1 MKFSAHLC
9 ASLRLCVKTKASMF
23 RSRYPTPGSSPS
35 TLLPVPAECDPQKPL
50 IKLVE
55 YDITSLNERII
66 ENLADLPDPNVADGK
81 VRWLD
86 VDGLGDIE
94 VLKAIGEKYGLHP
107 LALEDVL
114 NMGQRPKVET
124 YDDHLFI
131 VMDMVYYDAE
141 SCMCGEQVSMFLCEN
156 LLITIQEEVGRDVFD
171 PVRARIRAG
180 RGYIR
185 KSGVDYL
192 TYAHID
198 SIIDHCFPVL
208 ELLGDSIEKLED
220 DVLAKPTR
228 HCVHQIQQNKR
239 TLMQL
244 RRYVWPSRDVVTALL
259 HDDSDYITAG
269 TKVFLRD
276 CYDHTI
282 QIMDLLETYH
292 DVNSGLMDLYL
303 SAVGMKTNE
312 IMRVLT
318 IMSSI
323 FIPLTFVAGVYG
335 MNFSNA
341 DGAMPLNMP
350 ELHQPHGYIV
360 CVLVMLCIA
369 VGQIIFFRR
378 KKWL

>member
-1 MKFSAHLC
+1 
-9 ASLRLCVKTKASMF
+9 MF
-23 RSRYPTPGSSPS
+23 RSRHPTPGSSPA
-35 TLLPVPAECDPQKPL
+35 TLLPLPAECDAQKPV

-55 YDITSLNERII
+55 YDLHSINERVV
-66 ENLADLPDPNVADGK
+66 ENLADLPDPTLKDGK

-94 VLKAIGEKYGLHP
+94 VLKAVGEKYGLHP

-114 NMGQRPKVET
+114 NMGQRPKVDT
-124 YDDHLFI
+124 YDEHLFI
-131 VMDMVYYDAE
+131 VMDMVYYDGE
-141 SCMCGEQVSMFLCEN
+141 RRMCGEQISMFLCEN
-156 LLITIQEEVGRDVFD
+156 ILITVQEEIGQDVFD
-171 PVRARIRAG
+171 PVRARLHAG

-185 KSGVDYL
+185 KSGADYL
-192 TYAHID
+192 TYALID

-208 ELLGDSIEKLED
+208 ELLGDSIDKLED
-220 DVLAKPTR
+220 DVLVKPTR
-228 HCVHQIQQNKR
+228 DLVQKIQHNKR

-244 RRYVWPSRDVVTALL
+244 RRYVWPTRDVVTALL
-259 HDDSDYITAG
+259 HDDKEYFTEQ

-282 QIMDLLETYH
+282 RLMDLLETYR

-303 SAVGMKTNE
+303 SAVSMKTNE

-318 IMSSI
+318 IISSI

-335 MNFSNA
+335 MNF
-341 DGAMPLNMP
+341 DGGDGPRPLNMP
-350 ELHQPHGYIV
+350 ELYQPYGYIV
-360 CVLVMLCIA
+360 CLSLMLCISI
-369 VGQIIFFRR
+369 GQIILFRR

>member
-1 MKFSAHLC
+1 
-9 ASLRLCVKTKASMF
+9 MF
-23 RSRYPTPGSSPS
+23 RTRYSIPGTAPA
-35 TLLPVPAECDPQKPL
+35 TLQPIPAECGAQKPV

-55 YDITSLNERII
+55 YDTASLTERII
-66 ENLADLPDPNVADGK
+66 ENLADLPDPALDDGK

-114 NMGQRPKVET
+114 NMGQRPKVES

-131 VMDMVYYDAE
+131 VMDMVYYDGQE
-141 SCMCGEQVSMFLCEN
+141 HLCGEQVSMFLCARI
-156 LLITIQEEVGRDVFD
+156 LITIQEEIGQDVFD
-171 PVRARIRAG
+171 PVRARIRGG
-180 RGYIR
+180 RGFIR
-185 KSGVDYL
+185 KSGADYL
-192 TYAHID
+192 AYALID
-198 SIIDHCFPVL
+198 SIIDHYFPVL
-208 ELLGDSIEKLED
+208 ESLGDSIEELED
-220 DVLAKPTR
+220 TVLAKPDR
-228 HCVHQIQQNKR
+228 SCVSKIQNNKR

-259 HDDSDYITAG
+259 HDDSDRISAN

-282 QIMDLLETYH
+282 QIMDLLETYR
-292 DVNSGLMDLYL
+292 DVNSGLMELYL

-318 IMSSI
+318 VMSSI
-323 FIPLTFVAGVYG
+323 FIPLTFLAGVYG
-335 MNFSNA
+335 MNFDRE
-341 DGAMPLNMP
+341 DGWWNMP
-350 ELHQPHGYIV
+350 ELHQPWGYLA
-360 CVLVMLCIA
+360 CLGLMATIA
-369 VGQIIFFRR
+369 IGQIIFFKR

>member
-1 MKFSAHLC
+1 
-9 ASLRLCVKTKASMF
+9 MF
-23 RSRYPTPGSSPS
+23 RTRYPIPGSSPT
-35 TLLPVPAECDPQKPL
+35 TLVPLPAECGAQKPV

-55 YDITSLNERII
+55 YNPASLTERII
-66 ENLADLPDPNVADGK
+66 ENLADLPDPALDDGK

-107 LALEDVL
+107 LALEDVV
-114 NMGQRPKVET
+114 NMGQRPKVES

-131 VMDMVYYDAE
+131 VMDMVYYDGDQR
-141 SCMCGEQVSMFLCEN
+141 MCGEQVSMFLAKGI
-156 LLITIQEEVGRDVFD
+156 LITIQEEVGQDVFD
-171 PVRARIRAG
+171 PVRARIRSG
-180 RGYIR
+180 RGFIR
-185 KSGVDYL
+185 KSGADYL
-192 TYAHID
+192 AYALID

-208 ELLGDSIEKLED
+208 EKLGDSIEKLED
-220 DVLAKPTR
+220 DVLEKPVR
-228 HCVHQIQQNKR
+228 SCVTKIQNNKR

-244 RRYVWPSRDVVTALL
+244 RRYVWPTRDVVTALL
-259 HDDSDYITAG
+259 HDDTERITDH

-282 QIMDLLETYH
+282 QIMDLLETYR
-292 DVNSGLMDLYL
+292 DVNSGLMELYL
-303 SAVGMKTNE
+303 SAVGMKTSE

-335 MNFSNA
+335 MNFDNG
-341 DGAMPLNMP
+341 DGTRPLNMP
-350 ELHQPHGYIV
+350 ELYQPHGYLV
-360 CVLVMLCIA
+360 CLFVMLCIS